1 MNVASL
7 LASLRAKGHAARL
20 DGLRVV
26 VLLAPGADA
35 GKAERW
41 AREHEAQL
49 RAELVSEQH
58 AAVGMSR
65 DVFHGGRVREV
76 RGPDGEP
83 VRGAVQVIEAASFE
97 VAS

>member
-1 MNVASL
+1 MATL
-7 LASLRAKGHAARL
+7 IASLRAKGHTVRL
-20 DGLRVV
+20 DGLRVL

-35 GKAERW
+35 AKAEQW
-41 AREHEAQL
+41 ARTNEAQL

-58 AAVGMSR
+58 AAVGMTR

-83 VRGAVQVIEAASFE
+83 VRGAVQVVESAKFEA
-97 VAS
+97 VA